1 MKMNRIKENLKPST
15 SLIKKKVLKQK
26 RKILKKSIKDEDFGM
41 GDNPELTNLKDAI
54 NQAVELIRVK
64 TKFVPQ
70 IGIILGTGLGS
81 LAEGIRS
88 EAKIS
93 YKEIPFF
100 PVSTVESHA
109 GWLIFGELS
118 GKKVVAMQGRFH
130 YYEGYDMKQIT
141 FPVRVMK
148 ALGAKILVVSNACGG
163 LNPLFEAGGIMVITD
178 HINLLG
184 SNPLFGP
191 NDDSLGPR
199 FPDMYACYD
208 PELISLA
215 EKVALDLGIKLQKGV
230 YVAVAGPNLETA
242 AEYRFLRII
251 GADVVGMSTVPE
263 VIVARHQDMKVLG
276 FSLITDMGLPDAL
289 KPCNLAE
296 ILKTAAKAEPLLKK
310 IMTRVVEEMKV

>member
-1 MKMNRIKENLKPST
+1 MENIAEMT
-15 SLIKKKVLKQK
+15 DLKQA
-26 RKILKKSIKDEDFGM
+26 IK
-41 GDNPELTNLKDAI
+41 
-54 NQAVELIRVK
+54 QATEFIRGK
-64 TKFVPQ
+64 TEFVPR
-70 IGIILGTGLGS
+70 IGIILGTGLGT
-81 LAEGIRS
+81 LAEGIKV

-100 PVSTVESHA
+100 PISTVESHA
-109 GWLIFGELS
+109 GRLIFGELFPQS
-118 GKKVVAMQGRFH
+118 GILGTGKKVVAMQGRFH
-130 YYEGYDMKQIT
+130 YYEGYSMKQVT

-148 ALGAKILVVSNACGG
+148 ALGAKVLLVSNACGG
-163 LNPLFEAGGIMVITD
+163 LNPLFEAGDIMAITD

-199 FPDMYACYD
+199 FPDMCACYD
-208 PELISLA
+208 PELIALA
-215 EKVALDLGIKLQKGV
+215 ENVALNLGIRLQKGV

-242 AEYRFLRII
+242 AEYRFLRTI

-289 KPCNLAE
+289 KPTNLTE
-296 ILKTAAKAEPLLKK
+296 ILKTAAEAEPLLKR
-310 IMTRVVEEMKV
+310 IMTRVIEEMSV